1 MSNKKSSTATDDE
14 KEKATNLYNALVY
27 DQKCIFYATG
37 RVTKTLIKK
46 AKNSLHKK
54 DILFVNIYNG
64 LENKK
69 FLPEKLPLNS
79 PFVENKKNIIHTTL
93 YSFHR
98 PVEVLQSDIA
108 YISFLARSA
117 VDSKLCLLFAHLFTS
132 KIYTYPTKKRN
143 LLAKK
148 KWNYVKKTK
157 KKKSLGKTRLQTDQE
172 FKQRNIE
179 QLNKKL
185 TSKCIAH
192 T

>member
-14 KEKATNLYNALVY
+14 KEKATNLNNALVY
-27 DQKCIFYATG
+27 DQKGIFYATG

-69 FLPEKLPLNS
+69 VLPEKLPLNS
-79 PFVENKKNIIHTTL
+79 PFVENTTL
-93 YSFHR
+93 YSFRR
-98 PVEVLQSDIA
+98 PVEVLQAEIA

-148 KWNYVKKTK
+148 N
-157 KKKSLGKTRLQTDQE
+157 G
-172 FKQRNIE
+172 IM
-179 QLNKKL
+179 
-185 TSKCIAH
+185 
-192 T
+192 

>member
-1 MSNKKSSTATDDE
+1 MSNKKLSKATDDE

-27 DQKCIFYATG
+27 DQKGIFYATDG
-37 RVTKTLIKK
+37 VTKTLIKK
-46 AKNSLHKK
+46 AKNLLHKK

-79 PFVENKKNIIHTTL
+79 PFVENKENIIHTTL

-98 PVEVLQSDIA
+98 PFEALQADIA

-117 VDSKLCLLFAHLFTS
+117 VDSKFCLLFAHLFTS
-132 KIYTYPTKKRN
+132 KIYTYPTKKGN

-148 KWNYVKKTK
+148 KELFEKDKEKKGWAK
-157 KKKSLGKTRLQTDQE
+157 
-172 FKQRNIE
+172 
-179 QLNKKL
+179 
-185 TSKCIAH
+185 
-192 T
+192 

>member
-79 PFVENKKNIIHTTL
+79 PFVENKKNIHTTL

-132 KIYTYPTKKRN
+132 KIYTYPTKKGN

-148 KWNYVKKTK
+148 KELFEKDKEKKGWAK
-157 KKKSLGKTRLQTDQE
+157 
-172 FKQRNIE
+172 
-179 QLNKKL
+179 
-185 TSKCIAH
+185 
-192 T
+192 